1 MLSILHPMARI
12 LSGVL
17 LLAALAPA
25 QADQAC
31 ADLCAQIAPAIKGSL
46 KAGAAVPL
54 PKADVLA
61 RIADLAPGK
70 GKCDGAALFRV
81 EHAWPEDDAIEG
93 RLARVPV
100 GDDSGRQVVLVAA
113 KDRSC
118 RGGAVLDAQGK
129 LLAQWNPFADQFAG
143 KTLPRLAVAVPR
155 AAAAKVIAAA
165 EQGTDAK
172 AKATAALIDLKRQM
186 LRQGAVAGEILDLL
200 ENGKAP
206 AAAKVGAARA
216 AYAALQARAA
226 DLSPTLGSGSK
237 EYGELV
243 ARALA
248 TLDGVA
254 GDDTDK
260 KRKER
265 HKQLKGTCRDC
276 HALHGDRIEGD
287 FEDFAANER
296 LRLGLGERVF
306 LVGYDVLADG
316 VDGAD
321 AQRLADA
328 CYRAALLLDQS
339 LQ

>member
-1 MLSILHPMARI
+1 MHRLAPC
-12 LSGVL
+12 V
-17 LLAALAPA
+17 LLAAAFAPA
-25 QADQAC
+25 QGDANVAE
-31 ADLCAQIAPAIKGSL
+31 LCAQIAPAIKGSL

-70 GKCDGAALFRV
+70 GRCDGAALFRV
-81 EHAWPEDDAIEG
+81 QHAWPDDDAIEG

-100 GDDSGRQVVLVAA
+100 GDDSGRQVVLIAA
-113 KDRSC
+113 RDRSC
-118 RGGAVLDAQGK
+118 RGGAVLDKQGK
-129 LLAQWNPFADQFAG
+129 LLAQWNAFANQLAG
-143 KTLPRLAVAVPR
+143 KTLPKLQTAVTA

-165 EQGTDAK
+165 EQGTDGK

-186 LRQGAVAGEILDLL
+186 VRQGAVAGEILDLL

-206 AAAKVGAARA
+206 AAAQVGAARA
-216 AYAALQARAA
+216 AYAALQTRAA
-226 DLSPTLGSGSK
+226 DLAPTLGSGSK

-243 ARALA
+243 KRALA
-248 TLDGVA
+248 ALDGVA
-254 GDDTDK
+254 GDDTAA

-265 HKQLKGTCRDC
+265 HKQLNGACRDC
-276 HALHGDRIEGD
+276 HSLHGDKIDGD

-316 VDGAD
+316 VPDGPDRAD

-339 LQ
+339 MQ

>member
-1 MLSILHPMARI
+1 MHPRPLRSRCAA
-12 LSGVL
+12 L
-17 LLAALAPA
+17 LLALPLAA
-25 QADQAC
+25 QADPGN
-31 ADLCAQIAPAIKGSL
+31 DLCAAIAPAIKGSL
-46 KAGAAVPL
+46 KAGAAAPL
-54 PKADVLA
+54 PKAEVLA
-61 RIADLAPGK
+61 RIAELAPGK

-81 EHAWPEDDAIEG
+81 EHSWPEDDAIEG
-93 RLARVPV
+93 RLVRVPV
-100 GDDSGRQVVLVAA
+100 GDDSGRQVVLIAA
-113 KDRSC
+113 RDRSC

-129 LLAQWNPFADQFAG
+129 LLAQWNAFADQFAN
-143 KTLPRLAVAVPR
+143 KPLPRLAVAVPR
-155 AAAAKVIAAA
+155 AAAAKVIADA
-165 EQGTDAK
+165 EHGADAR

-186 LRQGAVAGEILDLL
+186 LRQGAVAGQILDLL

-206 AAAKVGAARA
+206 AAAQVGAARA

-226 DLSPTLGSGSK
+226 DLAPTLGSGSR

-248 TLDGVA
+248 ALDGVA

-276 HALHGDRIEGD
+276 HALHGDKIEGD

-316 VDGAD
+316 VDAAD

-339 LQ
+339 MQ